1 MIVIRLDEN
10 SFRLIYKKCSAVYN
24 NFFVIN
30 REEEESQQNL
40 RVDFCLDAITMNK
53 YFQKI
58 ENKEQKDISDG
69 LHNIIESVKNK
80 ETQAVEE
87 FGPIHK
93 YICELDK
100 ESKRFKEKLYLA
112 FKTEQEVS
120 LCPLT
125 KIFRRILRNFWL
137 KSRRIWVPLG
147 KALGLTLRRWT
158 VPKIIFS
165 AALRSLW
172 SISIRSII

>member
-1 MIVIRLDEN
+1 LKEKTINVFGQDYFLIVIRLDEN

-24 NFFVIN
+24 NFFVIYS
-30 REEEESQQNL
+30 EEDLSQQNL

-58 ENKEQKDISDG
+58 ENKDQKDISDG

-80 ETQAVEE
+80 ETQAVED

-93 YICELDK
+93 YICELEK

-120 LCPLT
+120 LYP
-125 KIFRRILRNFWL
+125 FD
-137 KSRRIWVPLG
+137 
-147 KALGLTLRRWT
+147 
-158 VPKIIFS
+158 IIF
-165 AALRSLW
+165 
-172 SISIRSII
+172 